1 MIATGMPV
9 DVVGLR
15 SRLVRCVEEGWVFTL
30 GTLRLFVLT
39 VHRMDRDGA

>member
-15 SRLVRCVEEGWVFTL
+15 SRLVRCGEEDWVFTL
-30 GTLRLFVLT
+30 ATPRLFVLT
-39 VHRMDRDGA
+39 AHKMDREGA